1 MLNRADLQWI
11 TTASNTLQSLLQQIS
26 RYVSSPQQ
34 HGIEDNL
41 VRLLHARVDLASKT
55 AQLLVDS
62 IKSRSGS
69 TRPVI
74 KPATASSD
82 VGPIKVHNPTSE
94 RELILIVE
102 DDIDLAEFATDVL
115 VEEGYKVIVARDG
128 SQAVEIFEQLGDQI
142 GLVILDFFL
151 PSIEG
156 DAIFSVF
163 RALNPAIKILLCSG
177 FLSEGFVGQDKLNSM
192 LADGLRGVLSKP
204 YNRQTLLEHVSWA
217 LMAAESPAS

>member
-1 MLNRADLQWI
+1 MQGSQQTASFSRRCSWRIHHPPKGLIAVGDAPLFFSSDNGACEVLISSTMLNREDLQWI

-94 RELILIVE
+94 RELILIV
-102 DDIDLAEFATDVL
+102 
-115 VEEGYKVIVARDG
+115 
-128 SQAVEIFEQLGDQI
+128 
-142 GLVILDFFL
+142 
-151 PSIEG
+151 
-156 DAIFSVF
+156 
-163 RALNPAIKILLCSG
+163 
-177 FLSEGFVGQDKLNSM
+177 
-192 LADGLRGVLSKP
+192 
-204 YNRQTLLEHVSWA
+204 
-217 LMAAESPAS
+217 